1 MSAVGLESIDHT
13 VQLTHIWINELDA
26 RLGWEDK
33 HRSYRLL
40 RTVLQTMRD
49 WLMVDEAAGL
59 GAQLP
64 ELLRGV
70 YYEHWRPAM
79 TPVKKR
85 SKADFIAR
93 IDNAFKADPIVS
105 TPDAVAAVFAL
116 LSDKITAGEI
126 EQVRHALPADI
137 RALWSLPSKA
147 A

>member
-1 MSAVGLESIDHT
+1 
-13 VQLTHIWINELDA
+13 
-26 RLGWEDK
+26 LG
-33 HRSYRLL
+33 HNFPSYCVALI
-40 RTVLQTMRD
+40 TST
-49 WLMVDEAAGL
+49 G
-59 GAQLP
+59 G
-64 ELLRGV
+64 
-70 YYEHWRPAM
+70 RP

-105 TPDAVAAVFAL
+105 TPHAVAAVFAL